1 MTNIVKSTRIDR
13 NMTQQNLADAAGIT
27 QSLVSQIEHGKRKA
41 SVNTL
46 YKISQV
52 LGCTID
58 DLVRG
63 ETDAKGKTSN
73 GSTARG

>member
-1 MTNIVKSTRIDR
+1 MTNIVKSTRIER
-13 NMTQQNLADAAGIT
+13 NMTQQNLANAAGIT

-63 ETDAKGKTSN
+63 EMDAKGKTSN